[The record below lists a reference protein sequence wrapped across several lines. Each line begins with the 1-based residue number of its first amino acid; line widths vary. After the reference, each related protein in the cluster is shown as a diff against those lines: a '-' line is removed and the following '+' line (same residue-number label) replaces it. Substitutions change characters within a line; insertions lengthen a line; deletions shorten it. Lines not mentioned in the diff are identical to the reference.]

1 MTIFEFLGLDGN
13 FVVLN
18 VLLQVSVFVTVA
30 LVVAM
35 RFKHNAAMR
44 YAILYPA
51 MLSLL
56 VLVAASIAMQTGDK
70 NLLYIPLASAKLQS
84 EVTLSVTD
92 NGIAATTLASREL
105 VGPDSHLVE
114 LELPGPTIFVSIS
127 AGMLASLWRLF
138 SSLPLYLIAAVIWG
152 GGFLVLALGL
162 LRSWHRVEAV
172 SRQSKR
178 LSASDRNAL
187 NRVLSSNLPAAKNLH
202 YRVSEQVDSPMLA
215 GILKPVVLLPAR
227 FVESVNDQQLRNIL
241 LHELAHYE
249 RRDVLAN
256 FLQKVCLAVFWFHPL
271 VHIMD
276 RLISRAR
283 EEICDNYVL
292 AQTEAVSYG
301 ETLLHVGTF
310 SADKANGFGNSTGYG
325 KINRAGTMQIAV
337 GMIGGEWKL
346 EQRISELLSD
356 HREKTMKLG
365 TGINQLLQLSLVVFS
380 ISLAACQVGAA
391 GNESLGDE
399 AEITQ
404 LTQVQATAQVVP
416 AVRAERIVQV
426 QLVEQADRA
435 VQVQQAE
442 QIDRAMLLLAQASQV
457 QRQGDAR
464 RLQQDAI
471 RDERQFRRLQQAL
484 DLNRVDLQRHA
495 LELETRVRE
504 SIDVEQIRQTVAASM
519 EQLRISRG
527 EIDALFGEDG
537 SLNEEQINR
546 IAAGALAEVRRQLE
560 SIDFAQLEIDLE
572 LSLEILRENLQGL
585 DLDMESLLE
594 DVDDLTT
601 QFGAP
606 ATPSEVAPEPESDT
620 VR

>member
-18 VLLQVSVFVTVA
+18 VLLQVSVFAGVA
-30 LVVAM
+30 LFVAM
-35 RFKHNAAMR
+35 RFKHNAAIR

-51 MLSLL
+51 MLALL

-70 NLLYIPLASAKLQS
+70 KLLYIPLAPANLQT
-84 EVTLSVTD
+84 EVVID
-92 NGIAATTLASREL
+92 NEIAAATLAPREL
-105 VGPDSHLVE
+105 ASTGPHLVE
-114 LELPGPTIFVSIS
+114 LELPGPPIFVSIS
-127 AGMLASLWRLF
+127 SGLLGPLWRAF
-138 SSLPLYLIAAVIWG
+138 SGLPLYLIAAVIWG

-162 LRSWHRVEAV
+162 LRSLYRVKAV

-178 LSASDRNAL
+178 LSASGRNAL
-187 NRVLSSNLPAAKNLH
+187 NKVLSNNLPAAKHLR
-202 YRVSEQVDSPMLA
+202 YRVSEQVDSPMLT
-215 GILKPVVLLPAR
+215 GFIKPTVLLPTQFLAGL
-227 FVESVNDQQLRNIL
+227 NDQQLKNIL
-241 LHELAHYE
+241 LHELAHHE

-256 FLQKVCLAVFWFHPL
+256 FLQKICLAVFWFHPL

-301 ETLLHVGTF
+301 ETLLHVGAF
-310 SADKANGFGNSTGYG
+310 SQDKAKGFGNGRGYG
-325 KINRAGTMQIAV
+325 KRDDIGIMQLAV

-391 GNESLGDE
+391 ENEPLRDE
-399 AEITQ
+399 VEVTQ
-404 LTQVQATAQVVP
+404 LTQVQATAQVEP
-416 AVRAERIVQV
+416 AARAEPAEPA
-426 QLVEQADRA
+426 EQAEPA
-435 VQVQQAE
+435 AQVQQAE
-442 QIDRAMLLLAQASQV
+442 QVDRAMLLAQASEV
-457 QRQGDAR
+457 QRQDDAG

-471 RDERQFRRLQQAL
+471 TEERQFRRLQQE
-484 DLNRVDLQRHA
+484 LNLKRIDLQQHA
-495 LELETRVRE
+495 LEIESRVRG
-504 SIDVEQIRQTVAASM
+504 SIDVEEIRRTVASSM
-519 EQLRISRG
+519 EQLRISRQ
-527 EIDALFGEDG
+527 EIDALVGEDG
-537 SLNEEQINR
+537 ILNEEQINR
-546 IAAGALAEVRRQLE
+546 IVAGALAEVQRQLE
-560 SIDFAQLEIDLE
+560 SIDFAQLEKDLE
-572 LSLEILRENLQGL
+572 LSLDILRDKLQGL

-594 DVDDLTT
+594 DVDNLTT

-606 ATPSEVAPEPESDT
+606 ATPSEDAPVPL
-620 VR
+620 